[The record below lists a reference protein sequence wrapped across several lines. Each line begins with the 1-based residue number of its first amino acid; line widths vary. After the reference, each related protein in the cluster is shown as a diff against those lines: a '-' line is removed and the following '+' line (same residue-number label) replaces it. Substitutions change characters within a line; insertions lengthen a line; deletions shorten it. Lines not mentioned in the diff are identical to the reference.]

1 MKQSRLGSFGES
13 VLNTAIG
20 FGVSLAAQWVFLPL
34 LGVAIGLAQN
44 FAFACIMTVIS
55 IARQYLVRRLFEA
68 LRITVPMSAFCLAV
82 IAERRRQ
89 VEAEGWTT
97 AHDEDHKPGEL
108 ARAGAAYAIYA
119 RWHITENKSSGVFQ
133 LAAQVW
139 PWGIDWWKPAGF
151 RRDLV
156 KAAALILAEGEKF
169 DRAKKVRS

>member
-34 LGVAIGLAQN
+34 LGVTIDLAQN

-68 LRITVPMSAFCLAV
+68 LRLTVPLSAFALAV

-97 AHDEDHKPGEL
+97 EHDDAHRKGEL
-108 ARAGAAYAIYA
+108 ASAASCYADSAGEGST
-119 RWHITENKSSGVFQ
+119 WLTPPG
-133 LAAQVW
+133 W
-139 PWGIDWWKPAGF
+139 PWAADWWKPAGF

-169 DRAKKVRS
+169 DRAKKVRA